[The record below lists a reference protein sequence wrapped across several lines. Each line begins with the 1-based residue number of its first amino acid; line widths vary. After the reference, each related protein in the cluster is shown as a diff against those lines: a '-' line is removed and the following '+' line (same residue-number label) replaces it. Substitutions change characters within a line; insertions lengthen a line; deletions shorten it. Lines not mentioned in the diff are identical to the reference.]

1 MKEEEEEE
9 EEGLAMW
16 TVYDHPTDYPNQ
28 FVARKF
34 LVNSKEIVRTNDMFF
49 ADTLEEIRDLLPL
62 GLTNLHR
69 RVGDDP
75 NIIET
80 WI

>member
-1 MKEEEEEE
+1 MKEE

-34 LVNSKEIVRTNDMFF
+34 LVNSKGVVRTNDMFL
-49 ADTLEEIRDLLPL
+49 ADTLEEIRDLLPP
-62 GLTNLHR
+62 GLMNLYR
-69 RVGDDP
+69 YAQDDP